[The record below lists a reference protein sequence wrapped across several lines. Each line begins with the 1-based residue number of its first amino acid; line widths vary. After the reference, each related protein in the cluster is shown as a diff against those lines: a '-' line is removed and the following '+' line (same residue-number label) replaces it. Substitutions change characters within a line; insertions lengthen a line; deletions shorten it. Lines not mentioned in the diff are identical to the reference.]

1 MPQLD
6 NLGLKENPFIN
17 NNNYRSY
24 YADQNRAQIL
34 ESTEHLIEFSN
45 NLQVIIGAH
54 GMGKSHLLNTLAH
67 RMDNNWR
74 IARIQI
80 NEQVDT
86 LSLIHEILDAF
97 GGQINDGEELLEA
110 LENQLSDILQL
121 GFKPVL
127 FLDDAHYLSIDSIR
141 FLLQLSQQLS
151 PQEQDDEPYIKI
163 VLFAAVEI
171 TENLQSPEL
180 RAFRDN
186 IHIAH
191 LEALDKEGVVG
202 YLRHKL
208 ASVGF
213 DRESPFTPRI
223 IDSLFKDSQGIP
235 EKIDFFANKFLVSSG
250 KAEEYIEQGDTAV
263 KPVSDENASEMSM
276 QETDFQEDRIDK
288 AEAQLNRLTEKF
300 DEIEKLTEPSVEKDQ
315 FDKTITDHINDS
327 VNDSFNNNESEI
339 FDTFKEDNMQQR
351 SVLSRLLIP
360 GAIAA
365 VVLLAIILINT
376 IFDTSSDSVKTEPIA
391 NEKQVELLPL
401 ELPVQ
406 VSPAQDSPTQD
417 RGVADK
423 TLEHKSVSETE
434 SVPVLQNIPVPE
446 SENIA
451 VKKVRDVPEISEP
464 VDTTVPLIVETAD
477 KQEVKQDGN
486 TEIQP
491 DSTLSSD
498 NRTAAKKAPEAP
510 APELS
515 LVEPEPVIGS
525 NNRQKIIIIGK
536 NLQQDSRLIVS
547 WGAGNKVFSAR
558 QTPEQWQYISSH
570 KVRLELTTGIETSS
584 WQVIAENANG
594 QRSRPLIFDVV
605 KPFIA
610 KMSINLISPDPVPGN
625 NKRQSII
632 IKGQGFT
639 PQTVIELKWDKN
651 NKHFSAR
658 LSPDQFEYISSN
670 EIRLRINTG
679 TKERK
684 WKVAAKDP
692 VSGAISTAS
701 FEVKNKVVSEAPTNA
716 AESTSVSSLSL
727 IKDMDWIRQQED
739 NHYTIQLFSSY
750 EQQAI
755 DRFVKKYALQGDIA
769 RFSSKRNG
777 KTWFSLIYGS
787 FTTKQ
792 AANDVIVGLHP
803 DLRKTKPWIRDFASI
818 KQQLSANK
826 SDNAKIIP
834 AATNP
839 DITQV
844 PKAVT
849 KTSSATGDK
858 IKDEA
863 WIWTQSP
870 ADYTL
875 QLVALSSRSSIDTYI
890 RKYQLGSQAVSFKFI
905 KNGKP
910 LYVLIYGSYP
920 NKASAAKAAQTLSK
934 KITGSKPWV
943 RNFADIH
950 SMMTP

>member
-1 MPQLD
+1 M
-6 NLGLKENPFIN
+6 
-17 NNNYRSY
+17 
-24 YADQNRAQIL
+24 
-34 ESTEHLIEFSN
+34 
-45 NLQVIIGAH
+45 
-54 GMGKSHLLNTLAH
+54 
-67 RMDNNWR
+67 
-74 IARIQI
+74 
-80 NEQVDT
+80 
-86 LSLIHEILDAF
+86 
-97 GGQINDGEELLEA
+97 
-110 LENQLSDILQL
+110 
-121 GFKPVL
+121 
-127 FLDDAHYLSIDSIR
+127 
-141 FLLQLSQQLS
+141 
-151 PQEQDDEPYIKI
+151 
-163 VLFAAVEI
+163 
-171 TENLQSPEL
+171 
-180 RAFRDN
+180 
-186 IHIAH
+186 
-191 LEALDKEGVVG
+191 
-202 YLRHKL
+202 
-208 ASVGF
+208 
-213 DRESPFTPRI
+213 
-223 IDSLFKDSQGIP
+223 
-235 EKIDFFANKFLVSSG
+235 
-250 KAEEYIEQGDTAV
+250 
-263 KPVSDENASEMSM
+263 
-276 QETDFQEDRIDK
+276 
-288 AEAQLNRLTEKF
+288 
-300 DEIEKLTEPSVEKDQ
+300 
-315 FDKTITDHINDS
+315 
-327 VNDSFNNNESEI
+327 
-339 FDTFKEDNMQQR
+339 
-351 SVLSRLLIP
+351 
-360 GAIAA
+360 
-365 VVLLAIILINT
+365 
-376 IFDTSSDSVKTEPIA
+376 
-391 NEKQVELLPL
+391 
-401 ELPVQ
+401 
-406 VSPAQDSPTQD
+406 
-417 RGVADK
+417 
-423 TLEHKSVSETE
+423 
-434 SVPVLQNIPVPE
+434 
-446 SENIA
+446 
-451 VKKVRDVPEISEP
+451 
-464 VDTTVPLIVETAD
+464 
-477 KQEVKQDGN
+477 
-486 TEIQP
+486 
-491 DSTLSSD
+491 
-498 NRTAAKKAPEAP
+498 
-510 APELS
+510 
-515 LVEPEPVIGS
+515 
-525 NNRQKIIIIGK
+525 
-536 NLQQDSRLIVS
+536 
-547 WGAGNKVFSAR
+547 
-558 QTPEQWQYISSH
+558 
-570 KVRLELTTGIETSS
+570 RLELTTGIETSS

-594 QRSRPLIFDVV
+594 QRSKPLIFDVV

-692 VSGAISTAS
+692 ASGAISTAS

-716 AESTSVSSLSL
+716 SDASESTSVSLLSL
-727 IKDMDWIRQQED
+727 IKDTDWIRQQAD

-803 DLRKTKPWIRDFASI
+803 DLRK
-818 KQQLSANK
+818 QLSANQ
-826 SDNAKIIP
+826 SDNTKIIP

-920 NKASAAKAAQTLSK
+920 NKASAAKAALTLSK
-934 KITGSKPWV
+934 KISGTKPWV